1 LQRVFH
7 GIRFKVNEDWLSR
20 DNLLFLKQVF
30 GLPGTCFSFVKALTL
45 RFIYRKSSLLLLGK
59 QSLLLLWEALSWQ
72 LFLWQR
78 SPHRKANPLSLPI
91 STAGQRWTPALPVC
105 LCEPAQAK
113 DAGLCALRAP
123 CLYIGFGA
131 DLSLRYAFVVVR
143 IRYCTSPFSPSLSGM
158 FIE

>member
-59 QSLLLLWEALSWQ
+59 HSLLILWLVFPWR
-72 LFLWQR
+72 R

-123 CLYIGFGA
+123 CLYIGCGA
-131 DLSLRYAFVVVR
+131 GLSLRYAFVVVR
-143 IRYCTSPFSPSLSGM
+143 FGIAPLLLAQVCLVCL
-158 FIE
+158 

>member
-1 LQRVFH
+1 MQRVFH

-59 QSLLLLWEALSWQ
+59 QSLLLLWEALSWR
-72 LFLWQR
+72 R

-105 LCEPAQAK
+105 LFEPSQAK
-113 DAGLCALRAP
+113 DAGPCALRAP
-123 CLYIGFGA
+123 CLYIGRGQAVSLQYACGQTILMWYA
-131 DLSLRYAFVVVR
+131 DGQFVSL
-143 IRYCTSPFSPSLSGM
+143 
-158 FIE
+158 

>member
-59 QSLLLLWEALSWQ
+59 QSLLLLWEALS
-72 LFLWQR
+72 L
-78 SPHRKANPLSLPI
+78 A
-91 STAGQRWTPALPVC
+91 ALPASKGQ
-105 LCEPAQAK
+105 PAQPPDIHGWSAL
-113 DAGLCALRAP
+113 DAGVAC
-123 CLYIGFGA
+123 
-131 DLSLRYAFVVVR
+131 LSLRA
-143 IRYCTSPFSPSLSGM
+143 CTGKGCRPLRASGAVS
-158 FIE
+158 IYRLRG